1 MIYGHT
7 QPAGVSFSL
16 SGSVSPGPAFETDV
30 RLANAQP
37 SEQTAIS
44 GAGSSSP
51 DVSEYVEIIADWQAP
66 QAIGA
71 IMLLNLSCP
80 AGTRIEVYGRRLADA
95 DYTRPMGGNSI
106 GNAVTLPDGRTQ
118 RLIVTSATDTDYI
131 GLSVLIYN
139 DANGVPW
146 ADDTT
151 DLLIGEIA
159 IHATTK
165 LCDSPRR
172 TSDRS
177 QRRVTERAAN
187 AALHIAPRGEYRSM
201 SVNIHGTITEA
212 YNSGLPG
219 GLDLDKLRAMQDG
232 KRYRASI
239 FTRGIGE
246 DGALDDDLI
255 QRTAIFSYVK
265 WGKVS
270 EEEAYRRFTA
280 TLDAEEAP

>member
-7 QPAGVSFSL
+7 RPNGALFSL

-37 SEQTAIS
+37 SEQTVIS

-51 DVSEYVEIIADWQAP
+51 DVSEYVEIIVDWPAP
-66 QAIGA
+66 QAIGSV
-71 IMLLNLSCP
+71 MLLNLSCP
-80 AGTRIEVYGRRLADA
+80 AGTMIEVYGRRLADA

-106 GNAVTLPDGRTQ
+106 GRTVTLPDGRTQ
-118 RLIVTSATDTDYI
+118 RLIVTGATDTDFI
-131 GLSVLIYN
+131 GLAVLIYN
-139 DANGVPW
+139 DADGTAW

-165 LCDSPRR
+165 LCASPKR

-177 QRRVTERAAN
+177 KRRVTERAAN
-187 AALHIAPRGEYRSM
+187 AALHIAQRGEYRSM
-201 SVNIHGTITEA
+201 SVNIHGTIAEA
-212 YNSGLPG
+212 YNGGLPG
-219 GLDLDKLRAMQDG
+219 GMDLDRLRAMQDG
-232 KRYRASI
+232 KRYRAAI

-246 DGALDDDLI
+246 DGAMDDDLI
-255 QRTAIFSYVK
+255 QRTAIYSYVA
-265 WGKVS
+265 WGKVN